1 MRLTLASAS
10 PRRAELLR
18 AAGILFDVLPV
29 DVDERFHPDETP
41 EQAVA
46 RLAEAKAA
54 AGAAIRP
61 DTIVLGADTTVV
73 IDGHALAKPADPA
86 DAARMLRLLS
96 GRDHDVM
103 TGICLCYGRQRLV
116 HVETT
121 RVRMAPM
128 GEPEIHWYVST
139 GEPYDKAGAYAV
151 QGRASRFVERLEGSY
166 SNVVGLPISR
176 VYELL
181 KELGCDILG
190 LTTTP

>member
-18 AAGILFDVLPV
+18 AAGMQFDVLPV
-29 DVDERFHPDETP
+29 DVDERFHRDETP
-41 EQAVA
+41 EQAVS
-46 RLAEAKAA
+46 RLAGAKAD

-73 IDGHALAKPADPA
+73 IDGQALAKPADAA

-96 GRDHDVM
+96 GRVHDVL
-103 TGICLCYGRQRLV
+103 TGICLCQGRRRLL

-121 RVRMAPM
+121 RVRMALM
-128 GEPEIHWYVST
+128 GEPEIEWYVST
-139 GEPYDKAGAYAV
+139 GEPFDKAGAYAI
-151 QGRASRFVERLEGSY
+151 QGRASRFVEGLEGSY

-190 LTTTP
+190 VTTAP